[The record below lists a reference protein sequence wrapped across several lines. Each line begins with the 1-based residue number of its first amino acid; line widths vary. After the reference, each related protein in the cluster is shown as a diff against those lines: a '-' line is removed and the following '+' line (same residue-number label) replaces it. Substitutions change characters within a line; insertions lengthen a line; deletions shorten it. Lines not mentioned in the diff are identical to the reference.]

1 MRAVGHPRLFQ
12 EAFDQLLED
21 SGMRSIDTN
30 GLPAAEDRDAQV
42 LAAIELSQKRWR
54 VAGLVPAVDKISL
67 VDLTGGDAAGVL
79 ERLRR
84 WQQEAV
90 RRLGRPVQVSV
101 CYEAGRDGFWLA
113 RFLEARGVEILVLDP
128 ASLQV
133 NRRARRAKTDRL
145 DAEALLR
152 ALRRHKWGEP
162 KVFSIVRP
170 PTPADEDSR
179 CLSRERE
186 ALIKERTR
194 ATNSIKALLTA
205 QGVTGIPVGQR
216 GWTNHLVEARTG
228 DGRPLGEH
236 LRQRLQRTARRL
248 DELNRQIA
256 EVEAELDALDRRRS
270 ASLPKGGTTI
280 AARLQQL
287 VSIGTV
293 TAVVLEE
300 EAFHRQFANRRH
312 VGAYSG
318 LTPTPF
324 QSGDSSREQG
334 IAKAGNRRLRRSM
347 IELAWRW
354 VYQQPDNPLSKWFH
368 ARVGNARG
376 RVRRVAIVAVARK
389 LLIALWRYAT
399 TGEIPEGA
407 RLSAA

>member
-1 MRAVGHPRLFQ
+1 
-12 EAFDQLLED
+12 
-21 SGMRSIDTN
+21 MRSIDTN
-30 GLPAAEDRDAQV
+30 GLPAAEDRDEQV

-54 VAGLVPAVDKISL
+54 VAGLVPAIDKISRI
-67 VDLTGGDAAGVL
+67 DLTGGDAQELL
-79 ERLRR
+79 ERLHR
-84 WQQEAV
+84 WQQEAA
-90 RRLGRPVQVSV
+90 RRLGRPVPISV

-113 RFLEARGVEILVLDP
+113 RFLEARGVEVLVLDP

-205 QGVTGIPVGQR
+205 QGVTGVPVGQR
-216 GWTNHLVEARTG
+216 GWTRHLVDARTG

-236 LRQRLQRTARRL
+236 LLLRLQRTAHRL
-248 DELNRQIA
+248 DELNRQIGD
-256 EVEAELDALDRRRS
+256 VEAELDALDRRRS

-300 EAFHRQFANRRH
+300 EAFHRHFANRRH
-312 VGAYSG
+312 IGAYSG

-347 IELAWRW
+347 LELTWRW
-354 VYQQPDNPLSKWFH
+354 VYQQPDSPLSKWFQ
-368 ARVGNARG
+368 ARAANASSRI
-376 RVRRVAIVAVARK
+376 RRIAIVAAARK
-389 LLIALWRYAT
+389 LLIALWRYVT

-407 RLSAA
+407 RLSA